1 MGSLGNGKWGPQ
13 MRPVNQR
20 RVAMNRTA
28 KRAFTL
34 VEILIV
40 VIILGILAAIV
51 IPQFTQ
57 ASTEARV
64 SNLRTNLQTIR
75 GQLQLYKTQH
85 NDIVPTTLSTQ
96 LVQFSDISGGV
107 SATSDSTHTFGPYLQ
122 SIPVN
127 PLSNSNAIR
136 VVTGASTAFAAPTAD
151 AGWWFNSTTGEFR
164 ADLKDSWVTTDA
176 TKYNSF

>member
-1 MGSLGNGKWGPQ
+1 MK
-13 MRPVNQR
+13 
-20 RVAMNRTA
+20 RTA
-28 KRAFTL
+28 KKGFTL

-75 GQLQLYKTQH
+75 SQLLLYKMQHDAEAYPGAEFVNQMTQYTNAAGTAQATPDATH
-85 NDIVPTTLSTQ
+85 NL
-96 LVQFSDISGGV
+96 
-107 SATSDSTHTFGPYLQ
+107 GPYLQ

-127 PLSNSNAIR
+127 PISNVNTVRI
-136 VVTGASTAFAAPTAD
+136 VTGAATVFAAPAAD

-164 ADLKDSWVTTDA
+164 ADVTTSAAHTTADGTA
-176 TKYNSF
+176 YNAL

>member
-1 MGSLGNGKWGPQ
+1 M
-13 MRPVNQR
+13 
-20 RVAMNRTA
+20 
-28 KRAFTL
+28 KRSVSKGFTL

-75 GQLQLYKTQH
+75 SQLLLYKMQH
-85 NDIVPTTLSTQ
+85 DNEAYPGDEFVVQMTTYTDPDGAA
-96 LVQFSDISGGV
+96 V
-107 SATSDSTHTFGPYLQ
+107 ATPDATHTLGPYLQ

-127 PLSNSNAIR
+127 PMSGVNDVRIVS
-136 VVTGASTAFAAPTAD
+136 GAATAFAAPAAD
-151 AGWWFNSTTGEFR
+151 AGWWFNSTSGEFR
-164 ADLKDSWVTTDA
+164 ADLTTIPEHTTADG
-176 TKYNSF
+176 TQYNAL